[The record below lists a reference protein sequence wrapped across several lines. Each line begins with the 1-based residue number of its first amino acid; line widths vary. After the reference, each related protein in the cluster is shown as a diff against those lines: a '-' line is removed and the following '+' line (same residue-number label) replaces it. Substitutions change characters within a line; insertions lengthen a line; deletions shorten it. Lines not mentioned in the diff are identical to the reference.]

1 MVQLDEALIDVRSAF
16 ATSADDDRHDATPT
30 RTAAAQRAAL
40 PIRHAL
46 RILAA
51 ERRAADAPLA
61 AVAAIRPALV
71 DAQHGL
77 IARYLDDGTVDALM
91 LGRARLVDGLVVG
104 LLELA
109 RQSRA
114 QSAETIVP
122 PLAAVAI
129 GEHGGRWLAPG
140 SPLDL
145 LFLMPAPD
153 DAGARSLAEFV
164 VQALDRLGC
173 AANAVIDTSQ
183 HCLEEASAHPQLVE
197 RLLEARLIWGSI
209 PLWMRLMEGL
219 PRRFG
224 DPGGPTV
231 RGVLARQVAASLA
244 REGRTAYFEP
254 DLKHGTGALADL
266 RRLALLAA
274 LEGRRPRAD
283 DACVHAACDAWR
295 FLARVRGHLHIVDSS
310 VADRLVADAQ
320 APIAARLGLADG
332 YGAGAKR
339 LRDAC
344 EAHRN
349 QVRAVMA
356 EAATRNPAI

>member
-1 MVQLDEALIDVRSAF
+1 MVQLDDALIDVRHAF
-16 ATSADDDRHDATPT
+16 ATSADDVRHHDTKT
-30 RTAAAQRAAL
+30 RAAAAQRAAL

-51 ERRAADAPLA
+51 ERRTADAPFA

-77 IARYLDDGTVDALM
+77 IARYLDNGTVDALM
-91 LGRARLVDGLVVG
+91 LGRARLVDGLIVG

-114 QSAETIVP
+114 QCAETIVP
-122 PLAAVAI
+122 PIAAIAI

-145 LFLMPAPD
+145 LFLMPAEH
-153 DAGARSLAEFV
+153 DAYARSLADFV
-164 VQALDRLGC
+164 VEALDRLGC
-173 AANAVIDTSQ
+173 AANAVIDTPQ
-183 HCLEEASAHPQLVE
+183 HSLEEASAQPQFLE

-209 PLWMRLMEGL
+209 PLYSQFTEGL
-219 PRRFG
+219 PRRHG

-231 RGVLARQVAASLA
+231 RGVLARQMAASLA
-244 REGRTAYFEP
+244 REGYAAYFEP
-254 DLKHGTGALADL
+254 DLKHGAGALADL

-274 LEGRRPRAD
+274 LEGRRPDD
-283 DACVHAACDAWR
+283 DARAHGACDAWR
-295 FLARVRGHLHIVDSS
+295 FLARVRSHLHIVDSNA
-310 VADRLVADAQ
+310 ADRLVADAQ

-332 YGAGAKR
+332 HGAGGRR

-344 EAHRN
+344 EAHRDR
-349 QVRAVMA
+349 VRAVMA
-356 EAATRNPAI
+356 EMATRNAAI